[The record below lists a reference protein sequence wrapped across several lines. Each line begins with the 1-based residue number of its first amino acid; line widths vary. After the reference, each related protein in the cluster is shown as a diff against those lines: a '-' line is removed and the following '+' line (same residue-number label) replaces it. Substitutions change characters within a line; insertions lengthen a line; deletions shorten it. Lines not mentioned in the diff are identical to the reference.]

1 MVLFRKLCVEDDF
14 VGNDC
19 GNVCE
24 MLLLHEERA
33 SIMKSGWMT
42 SVFKSLLWLS
52 VLMLMLFQS
61 CKRTGSFDSGAEG
74 DSADSARTDTVLASD
89 SLAEEAVEEAPVPKS
104 ADEYFND
111 FIYSFTSNRRYQY
124 SRIVFPLP
132 YDRFGEKRYL
142 SRKEWKFSKMHNEN
156 VVYTVFFDK
165 ESSLDLEKSR
175 KVDEVTIEWFY
186 MRKNCVQDFFFSRID
201 GKWKLRRMSEYGL
214 ENYPDKEFI
223 LFYQRF
229 ATDSLFQENHLFAE
243 ISVSVPDPDDDF
255 ETMTGTIGKE
265 QWEAFKPELPGDV
278 FTNIRYGQNLSEKK
292 HRVVAVEGSSNG
304 FLTLLFFKKMDGEW
318 KLYKLKG

>member
-1 MVLFRKLCVEDDF
+1 MVLFRKLCAEDDF

-24 MLLLHEERA
+24 ILLLHEERVNV
-33 SIMKSGWMT
+33 MKSDWMT
-42 SVFKSLLWLS
+42 GFLKPLLGLS
-52 VLMLMLFQS
+52 VLIMMLFLS
-61 CKRTGSFDSGAEG
+61 CKRTNSFDSGGGEDLEKAKK
-74 DSADSARTDTVLASD
+74 DTVLASD
-89 SLAEEAVEEAPVPKS
+89 SLTEEAVEDVPVPKS

-132 YDRFGEKRYL
+132 YDRFGEKRSL
-142 SRKEWKFSKMHNEN
+142 DRKEWSFSRMHNEN
-156 VVYTVFFDK
+156 VIYTVFFDK

-175 KVDEVTIEWFY
+175 KVDEVTIEWFFMKKKY
-186 MRKNCVQDFFFSRID
+186 VQDFFFSRID

-214 ENYPDKEFI
+214 ENYPDKEFV

-229 ATDSLFQENHLFAE
+229 ATDSLFQENHLSAE
-243 ISVSVPDPDDDF
+243 IFISVPDPDDDF

-265 QWEAFKPELPGDV
+265 QWEAFKPELPRDV
-278 FTNIRYGQNLSEKK
+278 FTNIRYGQSLGGKK
-292 HRVVAVEGSSNG
+292 HRVVAIEGSSNG
-304 FLTLLFFKKMDGEW
+304 FLTLLFFKKTDGEW